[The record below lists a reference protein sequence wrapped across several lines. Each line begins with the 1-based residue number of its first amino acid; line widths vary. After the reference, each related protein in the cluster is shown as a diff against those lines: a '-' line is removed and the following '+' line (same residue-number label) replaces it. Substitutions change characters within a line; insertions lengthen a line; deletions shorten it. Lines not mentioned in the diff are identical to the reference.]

1 MLSLVLIFYFKI
13 SYRRLILPFMEYG
26 LAHSMD
32 FFGAFV
38 VGLFEIDGFCH
49 FGPALRGFRVFGVVD
64 QLLLVFEIFLF
75 ALAGLLLLFLEELFK
90 PLVALLFAFLFQ
102 RVLMILNN

>member
-1 MLSLVLIFYFKI
+1 MIIFYVKI
-13 SYRRLILPFMEYG
+13 SYCRLILPFMEYG

-49 FGPALRGFRVFGVVD
+49 FDPALRGFGVFAIV
-64 QLLLVFEIFLF
+64 E
-75 ALAGLLLLFLEELFK
+75 
-90 PLVALLFAFLFQ
+90 
-102 RVLMILNN
+102 